1 VEPGAYL
8 AAQDLDLRSAR
19 ATPSV
24 TLPVFPLFMDLPLL
38 TGTEVPH
45 APHIA
50 ATASP
55 WPGRVAV
62 WSSGSANGFSL
73 NQQLDMPA
81 VIGVTQ
87 TALVASPSALWDKGA
102 ALRVKLSV
110 GDLSSAAVADVL
122 NGANMAV
129 IGDGSA
135 ENWEVFQFVNAQL
148 VGPKTYDLRLRLR
161 GQAGSDGVMPAVWP
175 IGSYFLLLDSA
186 VPQIELGAAARGLQ
200 RYYRVGRA
208 DLGYGDAQAVSATK
222 AFSGIG
228 LRPYAVAHLRAIG
241 ALGQAIGL
249 SWIRRTRIEGDSWL
263 GLDVPLG
270 EEAELY
276 QVQVLQGD
284 KVLRDDFVSGPR
296 FAYTAAMQS
305 ADRVRAGFR
314 LSVAQVSARFG
325 AGPARQVSF
334 G

>member
-1 VEPGAYL
+1 
-8 AAQDLDLRSAR
+8 
-19 ATPSV
+19 
-24 TLPVFPLFMDLPLL
+24 M
-38 TGTEVPH
+38 
-45 APHIA
+45 
-50 ATASP
+50 
-55 WPGRVAV
+55 
-62 WSSGSANGFSL
+62 
-73 NQQLDMPA
+73 
-81 VIGVTQ
+81 
-87 TALVASPSALWDKGA
+87 
-102 ALRVKLSV
+102 
-110 GDLSSAAVADVL
+110 L
-122 NGANMAV
+122 NGANLAV

-135 ENWEVFQFVNAQL
+135 ENWEVFQFVTAQL

-161 GQAGSDGVMPAVWP
+161 GQAGSDGVMPSVWP

-241 ALGQAIGL
+241 ALGQTIGL

-296 FAYTAAMQS
+296 FAYSAAMQS

-314 LSVAQVSARFG
+314 VSVAQVSARFG